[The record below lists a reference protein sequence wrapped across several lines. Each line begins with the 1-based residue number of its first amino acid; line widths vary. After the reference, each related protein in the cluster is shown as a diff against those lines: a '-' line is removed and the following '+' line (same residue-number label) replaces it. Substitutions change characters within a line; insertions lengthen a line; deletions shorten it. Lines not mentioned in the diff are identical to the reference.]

1 MFFSRNFVLC
11 TFVILLSLLNITYH
25 MTVSYN
31 FTKISSFQDYFAI
44 NIFSVTWITYWYM
57 YVTHLFVPITKFVSL
72 KKARYD
78 LTRFCSAS
86 LNYFFSWKKSNIP
99 IKLECLTKTDI
110 LLNSL
115 TKVDLSSQLN
125 TVK

>member
-1 MFFSRNFVLC
+1 MFFFSKFCTLYFCHFIKLLRLCCNKYFFSNLDYVL
-11 TFVILLSLLNITYH
+11 V
-25 MTVSYN
+25 
-31 FTKISSFQDYFAI
+31 
-44 NIFSVTWITYWYM
+44 

>member
-1 MFFSRNFVLC
+1 MFFLE
-11 TFVILLSLLNITYH
+11 ILYLRLTCKYLTILPKY
-25 MTVSYN
+25 
-31 FTKISSFQDYFAI
+31 ISSFQ
-44 NIFSVTWITYWYM
+44 NIVSVTCIICI
-57 YVTHLFVPITKFVSL
+57 THLFVPITKFVSL
-72 KKARYD
+72 KKTRYD
-78 LTRFCSAS
+78 LTRFRFGNLS
-86 LNYFFSWKKSNIP
+86 YFFFLEKSNIP